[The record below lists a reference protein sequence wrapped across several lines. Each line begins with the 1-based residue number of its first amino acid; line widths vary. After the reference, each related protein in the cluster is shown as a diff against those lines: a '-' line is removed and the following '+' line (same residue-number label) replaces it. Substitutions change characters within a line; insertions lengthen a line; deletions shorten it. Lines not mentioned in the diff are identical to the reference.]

1 MSSKLLLMV
10 CHCDRNEV
18 EQSNHK
24 AWSDCFSTRRTRV
37 RFVPFCVKRYREPV
51 LQISTQLNCVQTDT
65 ISIPKIKKRRLFPGI

>member
-1 MSSKLLLMV
+1 MSGKLLMV

-37 RFVPFCVKRYREPV
+37 RFVPFSVRRYRKQV
-51 LQISTQLNCVQTDT
+51 LQRSTQLTCVQPDM
-65 ISIPKIKKRRLFPGI
+65 ISIPKIKRQRLFPGI